1 MHHQEIKE
9 DYRSTEEEGERWASQ
24 RRHITFVS
32 WTKSRNLL
40 GGYIQYCEY
49 YWHLE
54 TCKGTAS
61 LENGKSTVF
70 LELRVCEGGAGR
82 EGSSYCLNLQWEYD
96 CDFTWIGLLGK

>member
-1 MHHQEIKE
+1 MGF
-9 DYRSTEEEGERWASQ
+9 TEE
-24 RRHITFVS
+24 TF
-32 WTKSRNLL
+32 
-40 GGYIQYCEY
+40 YCCFLDKEQKFTWRVHATLREC

-54 TCKGTAS
+54 TCKGIAS

-70 LELRVCEGGAGR
+70 LELRVCGGSAGR